1 MRTTTLIARILLG
14 LTFVVF
20 GLNGFLHFIPQPEM
34 PQAAIAFFGGLAA
47 AGYML
52 PLLFGTQIVGGVLLL
67 IGMVV
72 PLALLILAPVIV
84 NIVGFHLFVVPSG
97 LGLALVVAAL
107 ELFLAWAHRDAFRP
121 LLSSS
126 AAVMDAAHQRNVGVT
141 TGRLGEVPR

>member
-1 MRTTTLIARILLG
+1 MRTATLIARILLG
-14 LTFVVF
+14 LIFVVF
-20 GLNGFLHFIPQPEM
+20 GLNGFLHFIQQPEM

-52 PLLFGTQIVGGVLLL
+52 PLLFGTQVVGGVLLL
-67 IGMVV
+67 VGMV
-72 PLALLILAPVIV
+72 PLGLLLLAPVIV
-84 NIVGFHLFVVPSG
+84 NIVGFHLFVAPNG

-107 ELFLAWAHRDAFRP
+107 ELFLAWVHRDAFRP

-126 AAVMDAAHQRNVGVT
+126 ASVLDAAHERNVGGT